1 VIAITAIRR
10 WCRYIAGMYFRV
22 QSDAA
27 DRVEVRDTDLALG
40 MPDPVVK
47 ALSRAAVPREIIA
60 GDVLFGEGEA
70 PDGFYLLLSG
80 QVGYAVSGESGRTMA
95 VGWVDKGHAI
105 GLSAVV
111 AGEPY
116 AMTAIA
122 RSRGSALF
130 FSASEMG
137 KLLEHYPSLWLKV
150 SLLLSAGMQQ
160 AYSHQIALHTSR
172 ASINLC

>member
-1 VIAITAIRR
+1 MRR
-10 WCRYIAGMYFRV
+10 WCRYIAGMYFRG
-22 QSDAA
+22 QSDAT
-27 DRVEVRDTDLALG
+27 DMVQVRDTDLALG

-47 ALSRAAVPREIIA
+47 ALSLAAVPREIMA

-70 PDGFYLLLSG
+70 PEGFYLLLSG
-80 QVGYAVSGESGRTMA
+80 QVGYAVSCHNGGPMA

-111 AGEPY
+111 AGEPH

-130 FSASEMG
+130 FSARELG

-150 SLLLSAGMQQ
+150 ALLLSAGMQQ
-160 AYSHQIALHTSR
+160 AYSQQIALHTSR
-172 ASINLC
+172 TSINLC